1 MSLLERKIYR
11 EIGSFMDVFKEGQ
24 NLLIELIDQENKFIK
39 ARTFYFRL
47 KDLLIELVKEV

>member
-1 MSLLERKIYR
+1 MSLLERKIYC